1 MDGPRAARYVD
12 KIAHAHR
19 RLAQVE
25 AWLGDARKDE
35 RSALATFK
43 AFQEAAEA
51 AADLAAMACVDAGRP
66 ARDDYAN
73 FARLAELGVVPVAIV
88 KPLEE
93 ATGLRNRLVHE
104 YDGVDPPRAFE
115 AIARL
120 APAIA
125 SFLREVESWLSKTT

>member
-1 MDGPRAARYVD
+1 MDAPRAARYVD
-12 KIAHAHR
+12 KIAHARR
-19 RLAQVE
+19 RLAQVD
-25 AWLGDARKDE
+25 AWLADARKDE

-51 AADLAAMACVDAGRP
+51 AADLAAMSCVDAGRP

-73 FARLAELGVVPVAIV
+73 FARAAEQGVFTIALV

-104 YDGVDPPRAFE
+104 YDGVDPPRALE

-120 APAIA
+120 APGIA
-125 SFLREVESWLSKTT
+125 SFLQEVESWVSKRT